1 MNCEEVQAQLSDYLE
16 KTLPAA
22 DLNIIE
28 AHLSVCAPCR
38 METDYLSECIHQVAS
53 LPMVDPPVGFTQR
66 VMARVHEID
75 ETPSFWQ
82 RWLLPLRINI
92 PVQATAV
99 ILVGILAVYLLEKE
113 PPEKRSLM
121 TSATTVPEN
130 QFARPEKNQETAI
143 SKAELQQAPA
153 KSHPPAFS
161 APAPVTGEAKTA
173 SGAKEKASPRRA
185 KSLAGEQTATSSPS
199 SPSFPPMEAI
209 GRGTGIVSGTP
220 IKSAGQFPE
229 TVEIKSGSLRPEAM
243 SIEPFADYELVF
255 RLQSPAQ
262 EQAARRDNLGLSQK
276 FSAPAIAGRQ
286 AAGDLDRLLDVLAG
300 STQPQTVWLTVS
312 KNQYEQ
318 LKKELRALGTIESET
333 EVPLLRAEPGE
344 QNSGQLQ
351 IKLTVF
357 PPPETKRAVPSSPGD
372 K

>member
-16 KTLPAA
+16 KTLSAA

-28 AHLSVCAPCR
+28 AHLSACAPCR

-82 RWLLPLRINI
+82 RWLLPLRIKI

-121 TSATTVPEN
+121 TSKATVPEN
-130 QFARPEKNQETAI
+130 QFARPEKNQETAT
-143 SKAELQQAPA
+143 SKTELQQAPA
-153 KSHPPAFS
+153 KSHPLALS
-161 APAPVTGEAKTA
+161 APAPITGETKTA
-173 SGAKEKASPRRA
+173 GGAKEKASPRRA
-185 KSLAGEQTATSSPS
+185 KSLAGEQTATGSPS
-199 SPSFPPMEAI
+199 SPSFPPI

-220 IKSAGQFPE
+220 IKNAGQFPE

-243 SIEPFADYELVF
+243 SIEPFADYEMVF

-276 FSAPAIAGRQ
+276 FSAPPITGRQ

-300 STQPQTVWLTVS
+300 STQPQTVWLTVP

-333 EVPLLRAEPGE
+333 QIPLLRAEPGE